1 MCQAFE
7 ETRRE
12 GYERGLQ
19 QGMQQAMIDNIRNL
33 METFHLNAAQAMEAL
48 KIPASEQ
55 SKYLTMLW
63 ELLREPIGARTLCG
77 VPEARYRT
85 SA

>member
-19 QGMQQAMIDNIRNL
+19 QGMQQGMQQTMIANIRNL

-55 SKYLTMLW
+55 GKYLTML
-63 ELLREPIGARTLCG
+63 
-77 VPEARYRT
+77 
-85 SA
+85 